1 MTTARKPPRTVFAC
15 QECGHETPKWL
26 GRCPGC
32 ASWNSFVERTTAE
45 GPRAAGPS
53 APPLELSRL
62 PSEEEPRL
70 AFGLPEFDRVLGGGA
85 VPGSLALIGGD
96 PGIGKSTLLLQV
108 ASLVRDRAVLYLSGE
123 ESARQ
128 IKLRAAR
135 LGVAGDGLFV
145 LTETNL
151 DVALRE
157 AESLSPGLL
166 IVDSIQS
173 VYVEAAPQAP
183 GSIAQLRQCTMELM
197 RWAKGS
203 GVPTFIVGHVTKE
216 GDIAGPRLLEHIVD
230 AVLYLEGER
239 FSNYRL
245 LRSVKN
251 RYGSIDEVG
260 VFEMTGEGMAGV
272 DNPSEAFIAGRASR
286 DRQGGAVGSV
296 IVSTLEGS
304 RPLLV
309 EVQALTS
316 PTAMPTPRRTVNGL
330 DFNRLLLIA
339 AVLTRR
345 VGLSLAGQD
354 VIASVVGGL
363 RVHEPATDLG
373 LALAIVSSHRDKPV
387 PPDLVA
393 LGEVGLSGELRSLA
407 QLERRLLEAER
418 LGFRRCL
425 LPEAALARSGGQTA
439 RMGRGIKPK
448 TKLELLP
455 AATLREA
462 IKLGLG

>member
-1 MTTARKPPRTVFAC
+1 MTTARKPPRTVFVC
-15 QECGHETPKWL
+15 QECGYETPKWL
-26 GRCPGC
+26 GRCPEC
-32 ASWNSFVERTTAE
+32 SSWNTLVERVAAE
-45 GPRAAGPS
+45 APRPAGPS
-53 APPLELSRL
+53 PPPLELSSL
-62 PSEEEPRL
+62 SHEDEPRL
-70 AFGLPEFDRVLGGGA
+70 AFGLPEFDRVLGGGV

-108 ASLVRDRAVLYLSGE
+108 ASLAADSRPVLYLSGE

-128 IKLRAAR
+128 IKLRASR
-135 LGVAGDGLFV
+135 LGLTGGGLFV

-151 DVALRE
+151 DAALRE
-157 AESLSPGLL
+157 AEPLSPGLL
-166 IVDSIQS
+166 VVDSIQT
-173 VYVEAAPQAP
+173 VYTEAAPQAP
-183 GSIAQLRQCTMELM
+183 GSIVQLRQCTMDLM
-197 RWAKGS
+197 RWAKET
-203 GVPTFIVGHVTKE
+203 GVPAFIVGHVTKE

-230 AVLYLEGER
+230 VVLYLEGER
-239 FSNYRL
+239 FSSYRL

-251 RYGSIDEVG
+251 RFGSIDEVG
-260 VFEMTGEGMAGV
+260 VFEMTGQGLAGV
-272 DNPSEAFIAGRASR
+272 DNPSQAFIAERASR
-286 DRQGGAVGSV
+286 AVGSV
-296 IVSTLEGS
+296 VVPTLEGS

-330 DFNRLLLIA
+330 DFNRLLLVA

-363 RVHEPATDLG
+363 RVHEPAADLG

-387 PPDLVA
+387 PPDLAA
-393 LGEVGLSGELRSLA
+393 LGEVGLSGELRSVS

-425 LPEAALARSGGQTA
+425 LPESALARA
-439 RMGRGIKPK
+439 KPK

-462 IKLGLG
+462 IKLGLPGGRQD

>member
-15 QECGHETPKWL
+15 QECGYETPKWL
-26 GRCPGC
+26 GRCPDC
-32 ASWNSFVERTTAE
+32 SSWNTLVERVAAE
-45 GPRAAGPS
+45 APRFAGPS
-53 APPLELSRL
+53 PPPLELSSL
-62 PSEEEPRL
+62 PHEDEPRL
-70 AFGLPEFDRVLGGGA
+70 SFGLPEFDRVLGGGV

-108 ASLVRDRAVLYLSGE
+108 ASLAAADRPVLYLSGE

-128 IKLRAAR
+128 IKLRAGR
-135 LGVAGDGLFV
+135 LGLAGEGLFV

-151 DVALRE
+151 DAALRE

-166 IVDSIQS
+166 VVDSIQT
-173 VYVEAAPQAP
+173 VYTEAAPQAP
-183 GSIAQLRQCTMELM
+183 GSIVQLRQSTMGLM
-197 RWAKGS
+197 RWAKGT

-230 AVLYLEGER
+230 VVLYLEGER
-239 FSNYRL
+239 FSSYRL

-251 RYGSIDEVG
+251 RFGSIDEVG
-260 VFEMTGEGMAGV
+260 VFEMTGQGLAGV
-272 DNPSEAFIAGRASR
+272 ENPSQAFIAERAS
-286 DRQGGAVGSV
+286 GAVGSV
-296 IVSTLEGS
+296 VVPTLEGS

-316 PTAMPTPRRTVNGL
+316 PTAMPTPRRTANGL
-330 DFNRLLLIA
+330 DFSRLLLVA

-363 RVHEPATDLG
+363 RVHEPAADLG

-387 PPDLVA
+387 PPDLTA
-393 LGEVGLSGELRSLA
+393 LGEVGLSGELRSVS

-425 LPEAALARSGGQTA
+425 LPEAALART
-439 RMGRGIKPK
+439 KPK

-462 IKLGLG
+462 IKEALS

>member
-15 QECGHETPKWL
+15 QECGYENPKWL
-26 GRCPGC
+26 GRCPDC
-32 ASWNSFVERTTAE
+32 SSWNTLVERVAAE
-45 GPRAAGPS
+45 APRSAGPS
-53 APPLELSRL
+53 PPPLELSSL
-62 PSEEEPRL
+62 PHEDEPRL
-70 AFGLPEFDRVLGGGA
+70 SFGLPEFDRVLGGGV

-108 ASLVRDRAVLYLSGE
+108 ASLAAADRPACPERSRRVLYLSGE

-128 IKLRAAR
+128 IKLRASR
-135 LGVAGDGLFV
+135 LGLAGEGLFV

-151 DVALRE
+151 DAALRE

-166 IVDSIQS
+166 VVDSIQT
-173 VYVEAAPQAP
+173 VYTEAAPQAP
-183 GSIAQLRQCTMELM
+183 GSIVQLRQSTMHLM
-197 RWAKGS
+197 RWAKGT

-230 AVLYLEGER
+230 VVLYLEGER
-239 FSNYRL
+239 FSSYRL
-245 LRSVKN
+245 IRSVKN
-251 RYGSIDEVG
+251 RFGSIDEVG
-260 VFEMTGEGMAGV
+260 VFEMTSQGLAGV
-272 DNPSEAFIAGRASR
+272 ENPSQAFIAERAS
-286 DRQGGAVGSV
+286 GAVGSV
-296 IVSTLEGS
+296 VVPTLEGS

-316 PTAMPTPRRTVNGL
+316 PTAMPTPRRTANGL
-330 DFNRLLLIA
+330 DFSRLLLVA

-354 VIASVVGGL
+354 IIASVVGGL
-363 RVHEPATDLG
+363 RVHEPAADLG

-387 PPDLVA
+387 PPDLTA
-393 LGEVGLSGELRSLA
+393 LGEVGLSGELRSVS
-407 QLERRLLEAER
+407 QLERRLLETER

-425 LPEAALARSGGQTA
+425 LPEAALART
-439 RMGRGIKPK
+439 KPK

-462 IKLGLG
+462 IKEALS

>member
-1 MTTARKPPRTVFAC
+1 MASKRMTTASKAPRRVYAC
-15 QECGHETPKWL
+15 QECGYENPKWL
-26 GRCPGC
+26 GRCPDC
-32 ASWNSFVERTTAE
+32 ASWNTFVERAAV
-45 GPRAAGPS
+45 PRGSPSAGP
-53 APPLELSRL
+53 ATPPLELSGL
-62 PSEEEPRL
+62 PHEDEPRL

-85 VPGSLALIGGD
+85 VAGSLALIGGD

-108 ASLVRDRAVLYLSGE
+108 ASLAAGGRRVLYLSGE

-128 IKLRAAR
+128 IKLRARR
-135 LGVAGDGLFV
+135 LGVSGDGLFV

-151 DVALRE
+151 DAALRE
-157 AESLSPGLL
+157 AESLSPGVL
-166 IVDSIQS
+166 IVDSIQT
-173 VYVEAAPQAP
+173 VHAEAAPQAP
-183 GSIAQLRQCTMELM
+183 GSIVQLRQCTMDLM
-197 RWAKGS
+197 RWAKGT
-203 GVPTFIVGHVTKE
+203 GVPSFIVGHVTKE

-230 AVLYLEGER
+230 VVLYLEGER

-251 RYGSIDEVG
+251 RFGSIDEIG
-260 VFEMTGEGMAGV
+260 VFEMTGEGMAAV
-272 DNPSEAFIAGRASR
+272 NNPSQAFIAERAT
-286 DRQGGAVGSV
+286 GAAGSV
-296 IVSTLEGS
+296 IVPTLEGS

-316 PTAMPTPRRTVNGL
+316 PTAMPTPRRTANGL
-330 DFNRLLLIA
+330 DFNRLLLIT

-387 PPDLVA
+387 AADMVA
-393 LGEVGLSGELRSLA
+393 MGEVGLSGELRSLPH
-407 QLERRLLEAER
+407 LERRLAEAER
-418 LGFRRCL
+418 LGFKRCL
-425 LPEAALARSGGQTA
+425 LPQAALSRPRPS
-439 RMGRGIKPK
+439 

-462 IKLGLG
+462 IKLGVG

>member
-15 QECGHETPKWL
+15 QECGYETPKWL
-26 GRCPGC
+26 GRCPDC
-32 ASWNSFVERTTAE
+32 SSWNTLVERVAAE
-45 GPRAAGPS
+45 APRAAGPS
-53 APPLELSRL
+53 PPPLELSSL
-62 PSEEEPRL
+62 PHDDEPRL
-70 AFGLPEFDRVLGGGA
+70 SFGLPEFDRVLGGGV

-108 ASLVRDRAVLYLSGE
+108 ASLAAADRRVLYLSGE

-128 IKLRAAR
+128 IKLRAGR
-135 LGVAGDGLFV
+135 LGLAGERLFV

-166 IVDSIQS
+166 VVDSIQT
-173 VYVEAAPQAP
+173 VYTEAAPQAP
-183 GSIAQLRQCTMELM
+183 GSIVQLRQSTMALM
-197 RWAKGS
+197 RWAKGT

-230 AVLYLEGER
+230 VVLYLEGER
-239 FSNYRL
+239 FSSYRL

-251 RYGSIDEVG
+251 RFGSIDEVG
-260 VFEMTGEGMAGV
+260 VFEMTGRGLAGV
-272 DNPSEAFIAGRASR
+272 DNPSQAFIAERAS
-286 DRQGGAVGSV
+286 GAVGSV
-296 IVSTLEGS
+296 VVPTLEGS

-316 PTAMPTPRRTVNGL
+316 PTAMPTPRRTANGL
-330 DFNRLLLIA
+330 DFSRLLLVA

-363 RVHEPATDLG
+363 RVHEPAADLG

-387 PPDLVA
+387 PPDLTA
-393 LGEVGLSGELRSLA
+393 LGEVGLSGELRSVS

-425 LPEAALARSGGQTA
+425 LPQSALARPG
-439 RMGRGIKPK
+439 GRGTKPK

-462 IKLGLG
+462 IKEALS

>member
-1 MTTARKPPRTVFAC
+1 MTTAHKRQRTVFAC
-15 QECGHETPKWL
+15 QECGYETPKWL
-26 GRCPGC
+26 GRCPDC
-32 ASWNSFVERTTAE
+32 SSWNTLVERVAAE
-45 GPRAAGPS
+45 APRAAGPA
-53 APPLELSRL
+53 APPLELSSL
-62 PSEEEPRL
+62 PHDDEPRL
-70 AFGLPEFDRVLGGGA
+70 SFGLPEFDRVLGGGV

-108 ASLVRDRAVLYLSGE
+108 ASLAAADRPVLYLSGE

-128 IKLRAAR
+128 IKLRASR
-135 LGVAGDGLFV
+135 LGLAGDGLFV

-151 DVALRE
+151 NAALRE
-157 AESLSPGLL
+157 AEPLSSGLL
-166 IVDSIQS
+166 VVDSIQT
-173 VYVEAAPQAP
+173 VYTEAAPQAP
-183 GSIAQLRQCTMELM
+183 GSIVQLRQCTMDLM
-197 RWAKGS
+197 RWVKGT
-203 GVPTFIVGHVTKE
+203 GVPAFIVGHVTKE

-230 AVLYLEGER
+230 VVLYLEGER
-239 FSNYRL
+239 FSSYRL

-251 RYGSIDEVG
+251 LFGSIDEVG
-260 VFEMTGEGMAGV
+260 VSEMSGQGLAGV
-272 DNPSEAFIAGRASR
+272 ENPSQAFIAERAS
-286 DRQGGAVGSV
+286 GAVGSV
-296 IVSTLEGS
+296 VVPTLEGS

-330 DFNRLLLIA
+330 DFNRLLLVA

-363 RVHEPATDLG
+363 RVHEPAADLG

-387 PPDLVA
+387 PPDLTA
-393 LGEVGLSGELRSLA
+393 LGEVGLSGELRSVS

-425 LPEAALARSGGQTA
+425 LPQSALAST
-439 RMGRGIKPK
+439 KPK
-448 TKLELLP
+448 TMLELLP

-462 IKLGLG
+462 IKLGLA